1 MMQKQCSD
9 LSDSIWKISY
19 VRGFMN
25 AWVLCHS
32 LVSSSL
38 LPHGLQPARL
48 LCPRDSPGKNSG
60 TGCHFLLQ
68 GIFLTQGSNPSPQ
81 HLLHRWAGVRGGGTV
96 YH

>member
-38 LPHGLQPARL
+38 LPHRLQPARL
-48 LCPRDSPGKNSG
+48 LCP
-60 TGCHFLLQ
+60 
-68 GIFLTQGSNPSPQ
+68 
-81 HLLHRWAGVRGGGTV
+81 
-96 YH
+96 